1 MSTYEHT
8 PVHEYVNTYINTFI
22 RVCIQMCIHICILYI
37 CTNMHLYTHTDKH
50 NRNQRHKHTHKHKQ
64 NHKHTHT
71 QHRYIYANYARD
83 MVHAS
88 PPQGLLKIDVDRGT
102 EESWIGT
109 PDEYLGECI
118 FAPKKN
124 SSTFLSKIPLVCLFI
139 DLLTNLSTDFLNY
152 LLIYLSIY

>member
-1 MSTYEHT
+1 
-8 PVHEYVNTYINTFI
+8 
-22 RVCIQMCIHICILYI
+22 MCIHFCILYI
-37 CTNMHLYTHTDKH
+37 CTKMHLHTRTDKYKYNH
-50 NRNQRHKHTHKHKQ
+50 RHKH
-64 NHKHTHT
+64 NHT

-88 PPQGLLKIDVDRGT
+88 PPQGLLKIDVNRGT

-124 SSTFLSKIPLVCLFI
+124 SSMFLSKIPSVCFFI
-139 DLLTNLSTDFLNY
+139 DLLTNLLTIFLNS
-152 LLIYLSIY
+152 LLGILKMVLKKRGLYYICQKRGFCLLL

>member
-1 MSTYEHT
+1 
-8 PVHEYVNTYINTFI
+8 
-22 RVCIQMCIHICILYI
+22 MCIHICILYI
-37 CTNMHLYTHTDKH
+37 CTNMQFHTRTDKH
-50 NRNQRHKHTHKHKQ
+50 KHNHRHKYTHKHKQ
-64 NHKHTHT
+64 NHKHTHKHTHT